1 MQVEDPVADP
11 AEDSASRR
19 PGACLDDEA
28 DGQAS
33 NQASDRAD
41 ELIGEVIGDLE
52 ILSVFAEP
60 SAPLESPEQIYAR
73 VFRLLRPRTA
83 LPVIRVRFRPYA
95 NANAQV
101 KLDRGT
107 LLVSLADTLEG
118 APAPVMEALAE
129 ILLSKLFRR
138 PVPVESNARYRRYLN
153 RKDIRRSLDLVRQIR
168 GRKRV
173 EGPQGVRFHLD
184 EMFAELNFRYF
195 HGLMARPILGWSPYA
210 SRTILGH
217 YDPSHNAIV
226 LSRTLDRPD
235 TPRLAVEY
243 VLFHEMLHLRYPAE
257 HNGARRCVHTR
268 TFKDAEKQFE
278 QLAEAKRMLHAL

>member
-1 MQVEDPVADP
+1 MQVEDPVADQADQILWDGSGDAGILAPTDASP
-11 AEDSASRR
+11 APA
-19 PGACLDDEA
+19 A
-28 DGQAS
+28 
-33 NQASDRAD
+33 
-41 ELIGEVIGDLE
+41 
-52 ILSVFAEP
+52 
-60 SAPLESPEQIYAR
+60 SPEEIYAR
-73 VFRLLRPRTA
+73 VFRTLRPRTA
-83 LPVIRVRFRPYA
+83 LPVIEVRFRPYA
-95 NANAQV
+95 SANAQI

-107 LLVSLADTLEG
+107 LRVSIADTLES

-129 ILLSKLFRR
+129 ILLAKLFRR

-153 RKDIRRSLDLVRQIR
+153 RKDIRRTLDLVRQIR

-210 SRTILGH
+210 SRTLLGH

-235 TPRLAVEY
+235 TPCLAVEY
-243 VLFHEMLHLRYPAE
+243 VLFHEMLHLRHPAE
-257 HNGARRCVHTR
+257 HNGARRRVHTR
-268 TFKDAEKQFE
+268 AFKDAEKQFE
-278 QLAEAKRMLHAL
+278 RLAEAKRMLRAL